1 MRKDGNTVKED
12 SGAIEM
18 TASSLSLKIMA
29 VTEARLYLKDG
40 EFRKSVIVTDSIC
53 TLQKIKKEAV

>member
-1 MRKDGNTVKED
+1 
-12 SGAIEM
+12 M

-40 EFRKSVIVTDSIC
+40 EFRKAVIVTDSIC
-53 TLQKIKKEAV
+53 TLQKIEKEAV